1 MNNNKVQLTST
12 DYSNLRVL
20 VIGMIHEI
28 ESRTDKAIANN
39 DKVSIIKLVRDLDYY
54 TNLLSTMRSL

>member
-1 MNNNKVQLTST
+1 MDNNKVQLTST

-28 ESRTDKAIANN
+28 ESRTDRAIANG

-54 TNLLSTMRSL
+54 TNLLSTMKSL

>member
-20 VIGMIHEI
+20 VIGMKHELEQRI
-28 ESRTDKAIANN
+28 DRTIANSDKAGT
-39 DKVSIIKLVRDLDYY
+39 IKYVRELDYY
-54 TNLLSTMRSL
+54 TNLLNNMQGL

>member
-20 VIGMIHEI
+20 VIGKKSELEYRID
-28 ESRTDKAIANN
+28 RAIANS
-39 DKVSIIKLVRDLDYY
+39 DKVATIKYVRDLDYY
-54 TNLLSTMRSL
+54 TNLLSNMRGL

>member
-20 VIGMIHEI
+20 VIGMKHELEHRI
-28 ESRTDKAIANN
+28 DRAIANS
-39 DKVSIIKLVRDLDYY
+39 DKPYTIKLVRDLDYY
-54 TNLLSTMRSL
+54 TNLLNNMQGL

>member
-20 VIGMIHEI
+20 VIGMKHELEHRI
-28 ESRTDKAIANN
+28 DRAIANS
-39 DKVSIIKLVRDLDYY
+39 DKAGTIKYVRDLDYY
-54 TNLLSTMRSL
+54 TNLLSNMQGL

>member
-28 ESRTDKAIANN
+28 ESRTDRAIANN